1 MRLPKPPRNFDDLFD
16 RIIFE
21 QDGTSATGNAFSNFG
36 SSVANTMKDAYNI
49 TAKPL
54 GLGVKTEPAPEFNT
68 FYKEYNIPPEESEIF
83 NLLIQ
88 EYTTN
93 VNCLNE
99 IKAKSLRL
107 SSGESVTFDLIDWG
121 KYKKITYKTLI
132 VNKNE
137 SILKDN
143 KVFQTFYTKLAQ
155 SDMSKFQIDPL
166 FLTHLDDVLDTY
178 LNSNNQ
184 STTATGT
191 QPTPPQNNNSEKTQ
205 LQTDILNYI
214 KKIKQGK
221 KTGSYKD
228 PSLYI
233 KVFLTF
239 ISVQKGSQLF

>member
-54 GLGVKTEPAPEFNT
+54 GLGVEKEPTPELKTIFS
-68 FYKEYNIPPEESEIF
+68 KYNIPPEVSEILY
-83 NLLIQ
+83 LLIQ

-107 SSGESVTFDLIDWG
+107 SSGEAITFDLIDWE
-121 KYKKITYKTLI
+121 KSKKITYKTLI

-143 KVFQTFYTKLAQ
+143 KVFQTFYTKFSQ
-155 SDMSKFQIDPL
+155 SDMSNLQIDPL
-166 FLTHLDDVLDTY
+166 FLTHLDDVLDNY

-184 STTATGT
+184 STTTSGT
-191 QPTPPQNNNSEKTQ
+191 QPTPAQNNNSEKTN
-205 LQTDILNYI
+205 LQTDVLYNI
-214 KKIKQGK
+214 KKIKRGE

-228 PSLYI
+228 SSLYT

-239 ISVQKGSQLF
+239 ISAQKGSQLF